1 VPVASP
7 LMASSWPALDSRMS
21 RRHAGLLVLGVVAVS
36 FSAIFIR
43 LADAPALSIAFWR
56 TAIASGLLLPL
67 AIARH
72 RDEIRR
78 LSASQWVMAILSGV
92 LLAAHFATWIPS
104 LDYISVGAS
113 TVLVTTQPVW
123 VAVIG
128 RALGERVDPKALV
141 GIALSLAGAVVIF
154 GPDLGSPN
162 AKGDTLAL
170 LGAITASGYLLSG
183 RSLRRRVS
191 LLTYVGIAYT
201 VCALTLA
208 VVVAVAGE
216 PFGGFPATAW
226 LLFLAMALGPQIL
239 GHTVFNYLLSDVDPG
254 VISIAITAEPVGST
268 LLALAFF
275 GEVPPWTTFVGGA
288 LILAGIGVT
297 VRARDRDA
305 VPEAPLD

>member
-1 VPVASP
+1 
-7 LMASSWPALDSRMS
+7 MS
-21 RRHAGLLVLGVVAVS
+21 RRHAALLILGVVAVS

-56 TAIASGLLLPL
+56 MAIASAMVLPL
-67 AIARH
+67 AITRH
-72 RDEIRR
+72 RGEIRG
-78 LSASQWVMAILSGV
+78 LSASQWSMAGLSGV

-123 VAVIG
+123 VALIG
-128 RALGERVDPKALV
+128 RVLGERVSPRVLV

-154 GPDLGSPN
+154 GPDLGSPDL
-162 AKGDTLAL
+162 KGDTLAL

-201 VCALTLA
+201 VCAAALA
-208 VVVAVAGE
+208 LVVVVARE
-216 PFGGFPATAW
+216 PFGGFPLSAW
-226 LLFLAMALGPQIL
+226 LLFLLMALGPQIL
-239 GHTVFNYLLSDVDPG
+239 GHTVFNYLLSDLDPG
-254 VISIAITAEPVGST
+254 IISIAITAEPVGAT

-288 LILAGIGVT
+288 LILGGIWVT
-297 VRARDRDA
+297 VRAQERRA
-305 VPEAPLD
+305 LPQAPVD

>member
-1 VPVASP
+1 
-7 LMASSWPALDSRMS
+7 MS
-21 RRHAGLLVLGVVAVS
+21 RRHAALLLLGVVAVS

-43 LADAPALSIAFWR
+43 LANAPALSIAFWR
-56 TAIASGLLLPL
+56 MAIASGMVLPL

-72 RDEIRR
+72 RDEIQR
-78 LSASQWVMAILSGV
+78 LSASQWIMAVLSGV

-123 VAVIG
+123 VALIG
-128 RALGERVDPKALV
+128 RALGERVGSRVLV
-141 GIALSLAGAVVIF
+141 GIALSLAGAIVIF
-154 GPDLGSPN
+154 GLDLGSPDL
-162 AKGDTLAL
+162 KGDTLAL

-201 VCALTLA
+201 VCAAVLA
-208 VVVAVAGE
+208 IVVVVAGE
-216 PFGGFPATAW
+216 PFGGFPPSAW
-226 LLFLAMALGPQIL
+226 VLFLSMALGPQIL
-239 GHTVFNYLLSDVDPG
+239 GHTVFNYLLSDLDPG
-254 VISIAITAEPVGST
+254 IISIAITAEPVGAT

-288 LILAGIGVT
+288 LILGGIWVT
-297 VRARDRDA
+297 VRAQDRRA
-305 VPEAPLD
+305 VPEAPVD

>member
-1 VPVASP
+1 
-7 LMASSWPALDSRMS
+7 MT
-21 RRHAGLLVLGVVAVS
+21 RRHLALLALGVVAVS

-56 TAIASGLLLPL
+56 NAIGAGILLPL
-67 AIARH
+67 AIRRH
-72 RDEIRR
+72 RDELRR
-78 LSASQWVMAILSGV
+78 LTGTQWATAILSGA

-128 RALGERVDPKALV
+128 RALGRRVDARALL

-154 GPDLGSPN
+154 GPDLGSPD
-162 AKGDTLAL
+162 ARGDALAL
-170 LGAITASGYLLSG
+170 IGAITASGYLLAG
-183 RSLRRRVS
+183 QNLRAEVS

-201 VCALTLA
+201 VCAVGLA

-216 PFGGFPATAW
+216 PFVGFPATTW

-268 LLALAFF
+268 LLALLFF
-275 GEVPPWTTFVGGA
+275 GELPPWTAIAGGV
-288 LILAGIGVT
+288 LILAGIAVT
-297 VRARDRDA
+297 VRAQERA
-305 VPEAPLD
+305 VVPEVPLE